1 MTEHPNIDLFKRTF
15 AAFTSGDMERLAELF
30 AEDVVW
36 HTPGSNPLSG
46 EYRNRDDAFVSFG
59 KVFELSGGTYRP
71 EVHDVLATDDHT
83 VALLHTTATRN
94 GKTLDGNEIL
104 VFHIRD
110 GKIAEAWE
118 AWFDEAAWNEF
129 WL

>member
-1 MTEHPNIDLFKRTF
+1 MTDHPNVEVFRR
-15 AAFTSGDMERLAELF
+15 AYEAFTIGDMERLAEVF
-30 AEDVVW
+30 ADDVVW

-46 EYRNRDDAFVSFG
+46 DYHNRDDAFASFG

-71 EVHDVLATDDHT
+71 EVHDILATDDHT
-83 VALLHTTATRN
+83 VALMHTTATRN
-94 GKTLDGNEIL
+94 GKALDGNEIL
-104 VFHIRD
+104 ILHIRD
-110 GKIAEAWE
+110 GRITEAWE